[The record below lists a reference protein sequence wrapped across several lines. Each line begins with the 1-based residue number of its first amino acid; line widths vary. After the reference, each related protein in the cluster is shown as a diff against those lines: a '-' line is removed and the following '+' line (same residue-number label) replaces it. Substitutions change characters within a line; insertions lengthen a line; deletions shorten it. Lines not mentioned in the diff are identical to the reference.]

1 MEAIILAGG
10 LGTRLRSVV
19 SEVPKCM
26 APVAGKPFLWYLL
39 TYLARYP
46 EVGRVVLS
54 VGYLREVI
62 FDWVRSV
69 AGQFPFPIDYAVE
82 EVPLGT
88 GGGIRLALSKC
99 MSDDVL
105 VLNGDTMFDVDL
117 RRLFESHV
125 QHPDAVVTLS
135 LRQMQQFDRYGRVS
149 MDASQV
155 ITCFHEK
162 QYCEHGLINGGVYL
176 IRRSRLDLSALPERF
191 SFEKEVF
198 EPHVQLRDL
207 YGYVSDGFFIDI
219 GIPED
224 YQRAQFEFL
233 ARYCSYDTLLLDR
246 DGTINVRRPNDY
258 VKTWQEFQ
266 FRPEF
271 LRWASLLG
279 HTFRRV
285 FIVTNQRGIGRGV
298 MTEEALH
305 DIHGR
310 MCKILS
316 TDYGLHVD
324 DIFYATGVDDTDPR
338 RKPQTGMWQALLE
351 AYPDVQAERTVMIG
365 DGDVDE
371 AFARNC
377 HLAFVRV

>member
-125 QHPDAVVTLS
+125 QHPDAAVTLS
-135 LRQMQQFDRYGRVS
+135 LRPMQQFDRYGRVS
-149 MDASQV
+149 MDDAHV
-155 ITCFHEK
+155 ITRFHEK
-162 QYCEHGLINGGVYL
+162 QYCEDGLINGGVYL
-176 IRRSRLDLSALPERF
+176 ISRSRLDLSALPERF

-246 DGTINVRRPNDY
+246 DGTINVRRSNDY

>member
-1 MEAIILAGG
+1 MEAIVLAGG

-39 TYLARYP
+39 AYLARYQ
-46 EVGRVVLS
+46 EVSRVVLS

-62 FDWVRSV
+62 FDWVKV
-69 AGQFPFPIDYAVE
+69 AAGQFPFEIDYAIE
-82 EVPLGT
+82 DVPLGT

-99 MSDDVL
+99 IGDDVL

-117 RRLFESHV
+117 RRMSESHV
-125 QHPDAVVTLS
+125 RQPNAAVTLS
-135 LRQMQQFDRYGRVS
+135 LCRLQQFDRYGRVS
-149 MDASQV
+149 MDDGQV
-155 ITCFHEK
+155 ITGFHEK
-162 QYCEHGLINGGVYL
+162 QYCEDGLINGGVYL

-198 EPHVQLRDL
+198 EPHVKQRDL
-207 YGYVSDGFFIDI
+207 YGFVSDGFFIDI

-224 YQRAQFEFL
+224 YLRAQFEFL

-271 LRWASLLG
+271 LHWASLLG
-279 HTFRRV
+279 RTFRRI

-310 MCKILS
+310 MCNVLS
-316 TDYGLHVD
+316 AEYGLHVD
-324 DIFYATGVDDTDPR
+324 DIFYATGVDEADPR
-338 RKPQTGMWQALLE
+338 RKPQTGMWQDLLE

-365 DGDVDE
+365 DGDADE

-377 HLAFVRV
+377 HLAFIRV